1 MLCFHHVITSKL
13 PVASHHSSFF
23 SPSLGMA
30 NYQSFKAPI
39 LYFMQLL
46 IFQISAIRFGNG
58 SIFSNATFL
67 REWPFAFQYN
77 GE

>member
-1 MLCFHHVITSKL
+1 
-13 PVASHHSSFF
+13 
-23 SPSLGMA
+23 MA

-46 IFQISAIRFGNG
+46 NFQISAICFGNG

-67 REWPFAFQYN
+67 REWPSAFQYN